1 MQEAFKHA
9 GNIVAEPSRIHLRTE
24 DRHPLP
30 LPLHLGTSR
39 SGGIARWI
47 VKALAPAISNPM
59 GAGRFAVKLVRL
71 GPYSN

>member
-9 GNIVAEPSRIHLRTE
+9 ENIVAEPSRIHLRTE

-30 LPLHLGTSR
+30 LHLRTSR
-39 SGGIARWI
+39 SGGIALWI

-59 GAGRFAVKLVRL
+59 GAGRFAVKLGRHRH
-71 GPYSN
+71 YSN

>member
-9 GNIVAEPSRIHLRTE
+9 GNIVAEPSRVHLRTE

-30 LPLHLGTSR
+30 LHLRTSR
-39 SGGIARWI
+39 SGGIALWI